1 MFSKKMSAIMLLM
14 IIGVLIGVCSQMVL
28 KSGLKQTGELKLDK
42 ISAIPVIILKL
53 LTNRLVVF
61 GLLLSGFAA
70 FFWLVVLSRKD
81 LSFGYPLAGAIFYIF
96 LFIASWLILKENIT
110 LTKILGTVI
119 ISMGIIIL
127 IKGG

>member
-70 FFWLVVLSRKD
+70 FFWLVVLSRMD